1 MADLT
6 ADVQLRYRYPSQV
19 RREIWTLDS
28 STAQTVYKGQPLF
41 QDVSVD
47 TVNLR
52 AYVAADVPATG
63 DSFVG
68 IAVEP
73 KTVAS
78 GATEANATIEVLIA
92 GELGIQSSV
101 FTDADTGAVVYMSDS
116 GTLTA
121 TATAN
126 LEIGR
131 LVRVID
137 GWAYIE
143 INPGGT
149 PRVLTVA

>member
-41 QDVSVD
+41 QDGSVD

-52 AYVAADVPATG
+52 AYVAADTPVTG
-63 DSFVG
+63 DAFVG
-68 IAVEP
+68 IAAEGV
-73 KTVAS
+73 TVAAGAVEADSKVEVIVS
-78 GATEANATIEVLIA
+78 GEV
-92 GELGIQSSV
+92 GIQSAV
-101 FTDADTGAVVYMSDS
+101 YTDADTGAIVYMSDS
-116 GTLTA
+116 GTLTS